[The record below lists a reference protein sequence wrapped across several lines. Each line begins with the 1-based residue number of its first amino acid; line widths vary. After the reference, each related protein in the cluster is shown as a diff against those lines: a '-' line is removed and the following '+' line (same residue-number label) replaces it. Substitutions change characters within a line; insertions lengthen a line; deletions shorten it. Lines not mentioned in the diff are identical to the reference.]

1 MVDEGENVTLSCTS
15 TGGRPPANVTWEK
28 KDGEKIGE
36 IRKQSSTVFLRN
48 VSAEDAGTYECTA
61 KSYPDANY
69 RDVKS
74 VELIVNCKYLK
85 TNMTSYTSFNFR
97 NLEIP
102 LQKYLKNVLGRQN

>member
-48 VSAEDAGTYECTA
+48 VSAEDAGTYLCTA
-61 KSYPDANY
+61 ESYPDDKY
-69 RDVKS
+69 RDVES
-74 VELIVNCKYLK
+74 VELIMNRKYLK
-85 TNMTSYTSFNFR
+85 INMTCYTSINFR
-97 NLEIP
+97 NLEMS
-102 LQKYLKNVLGRQN
+102 LQKYLRK